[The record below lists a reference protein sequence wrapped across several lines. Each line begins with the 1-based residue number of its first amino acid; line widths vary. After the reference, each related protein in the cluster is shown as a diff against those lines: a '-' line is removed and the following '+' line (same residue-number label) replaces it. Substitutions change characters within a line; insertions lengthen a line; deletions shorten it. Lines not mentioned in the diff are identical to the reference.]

1 MQFKWITRLL
11 LIINNYRQSYGLEPV
26 KWSPKA
32 YDDLEH
38 IRITNT
44 DKWFY
49 DLSKN
54 ESHYVELINR
64 TQRNNGDFIHPQ
76 GFNMLFHDT
85 SKYLNFNNIIQHRI
99 NQDHCFDYNKCN
111 DTKYYDNIS
120 CLKVV
125 PPDLV
130 YNKSK
135 NKCIWSWYYTPRML
149 YNMTQIACIPL
160 HFRTLAV
167 PLGLDQP
174 YSFYCYGNFQV
185 QKKDKIL

>member
-1 MQFKWITRLL
+1 MQLKWITSLL
-11 LIINNYRQSYGLEPV
+11 LMINNYRQSYDLEPV
-26 KWSPKA
+26 KWNPNA
-32 YDDLEH
+32 YEDLEH

-85 SKYLNFNNIIQHRI
+85 SKYLNFNNIIKHRI
-99 NQDHCFDYNKCN
+99 NQDHCFDYKKCN
-111 DTKYYDNIS
+111 ATKYYDNIS
-120 CLKVV
+120 CLKIV
-125 PPDLV
+125 PPSLI
-130 YNKSK
+130 YP

-160 HFRTLAV
+160 RFRTLAV
-167 PLGLDQP
+167 PVGLDQP

-185 QKKDKIL
+185 QKIDKIL